1 MRIHTPPGH
10 LITFA
15 TRFRRGL
22 KICSRDAKT
31 VKATFQSSWRLAPQV
46 KGEGES
52 PDASAERTRG
62 LGPESEAPD
71 LRSPLVRFRTKPKKP
86 LSVTDLVSP
95 SWCELQYWYTLT
107 LQFGRKKKTPA
118 MRQGSKVHKTLENQ
132 VHREVRV
139 DIKTKEDAW
148 GLRIFNIIQGLRTL
162 RNRGMTREL
171 EVWGIIDGQIVNG
184 VIDELSYICPDR
196 ELEEASG
203 PTVIDKNL
211 PAEANGGVLKSLRSL
226 VKKTSRVYITDVK
239 TRGVRKIPQGASFR
253 PTLMQLMLYH
263 RLLSDLADSRTDPAI
278 FFDRYNLQ
286 PNVPFSDAFLAQVA
300 AIIEVDDT
308 FDDVPSKPPSP
319 SDEVPSSSSAEPESS
334 STTISQDNV
343 QLILSHNSLQQ
354 LWTLMMDEFALTM
367 SQGAASIGTVLKVEY
382 RDQMDG
388 TIIGMKTFLHDN
400 DVLQSYLEDGMK
412 WWKGERE
419 ARGVCVEEAYK
430 CGSCD
435 FAQDCDW
442 RKNKIEEATEV
453 YRRTRSVV

>member
-1 MRIHTPPGH
+1 M
-10 LITFA
+10 
-15 TRFRRGL
+15 
-22 KICSRDAKT
+22 
-31 VKATFQSSWRLAPQV
+31 
-46 KGEGES
+46 
-52 PDASAERTRG
+52 
-62 LGPESEAPD
+62 
-71 LRSPLVRFRTKPKKP
+71 
-86 LSVTDLVSP
+86 
-95 SWCELQYWYTLT
+95 
-107 LQFGRKKKTPA
+107 
-118 MRQGSKVHKTLENQ
+118 HKTLEEQ

-139 DIKTKEDAW
+139 DIKTNEDAW

-162 RNRGMTREL
+162 RNKGMTREL

-196 ELEEASG
+196 ELEEASS
-203 PTVIDKNL
+203 PTVTDKNL
-211 PAEANGGVLKSLRSL
+211 PADTNGGVVKSLRSL

-239 TRGVRKIPQGASFR
+239 TRAMRKIPKGASFR

-278 FFDRYNLQ
+278 LFDRYNLQ

-300 AIIEVDDT
+300 AIIEVDNT
-308 FDDVPSKPPSP
+308 LDDVPSKPSSP
-319 SDEVPSSSSAEPESS
+319 CDEVPSSSSAEPESS
-334 STTISQDNV
+334 STTIPQDIV
-343 QLILSHNSLQQ
+343 QLILNHNSLEQ

-382 RDQMDG
+382 RDQIDG

-430 CGSCD
+430 CGFCD

-442 RKNKIEEATEV
+442 RKKKIEEATEV